1 MSRLRIID
9 ANYGN
14 VSNPSPPP
22 SKKIKLQLSEAVTVP
37 VPADAGDGLVDLLL
51 EAGRRD
57 NPPLRI
63 SCGHQVPVLH
73 AHL

>member
-1 MSRLRIID
+1 MFENNLE
-9 ANYGN
+9 
-14 VSNPSPPP
+14 
-22 SKKIKLQLSEAVTVP
+22 LTVTVP

-51 EAGRRD
+51 EAGRCD

>member
-1 MSRLRIID
+1 MSRLCIID
-9 ANYGN
+9 ANYRN
-14 VSNPSPPP
+14 VSNPPL
-22 SKKIKLQLSEAVTVP
+22 KKIKLQLPEAVTVP

-51 EAGRRD
+51 EAGRCD